1 MDILKTKK
9 GKLRHKHRVPAFQQ
23 IEANDCGPTC
33 IQMVTAYYGMK
44 YPLKTIK
51 RHCDMKRLGK
61 DIQATSSIL
70 LDGSDVNTYML
81 PLPTSEEENRDE

>member
-1 MDILKTKK
+1 MDIHKTKN
-9 GKLRHKHRVPAFQQ
+9 GKLRHKRRVPAFRQ

-51 RHCDMKRLGK
+51 RHCDMKRLG
-61 DIQATSSIL
+61 ISL
-70 LDGSDVNTYML
+70 RDVTHCCSAL
-81 PLPTSEEENRDE
+81 GF